1 MTKYAKRNNSV
12 TFLCCADYKNK
23 ENKEFSMLKQSISLV
38 LLCFA
43 GQTFAADII
52 VNTTEDV
59 TAADDK
65 CSLREAIEYINQ
77 GRPEAGYNGCGGKE
91 TTNNINLESLTYHL
105 NKEILISKDVT
116 FRTRYESDLNS
127 NLLGKQ
133 NAVIKMNGTDRIFNI
148 DRKSET
154 TETKDDDNA
163 PIQVNFHEITL
174 KGCDA
179 ILCKEQGGLIYN
191 KEVLNFNHSQ
201 LLNGKAKSGG
211 AIYSAGKF
219 DLLKTPGFVSI
230 TNSVMQGNK
239 AETGTVIYS
248 VTPQYLVKSSVVRDN
263 EVTGASAA
271 LFDSLEG
278 FEKDSIPNIKSDARG
293 MVNSTIFNNKGH
305 TIRVMD
311 KMSVNNITMIF
322 NTKGLILDAPLELGF
337 VGNSILA
344 KNGTEDCTI
353 RQGGIANNLSNNLYS
368 NGCAGTLSQSL
379 GSTNLIA
386 SSSSEGTCD
395 IASDG
400 ILCPFKEYPDSSL
413 GYFRPRLLE
422 SYRSLNDSPIVN
434 KGPTSGMTVISC
446 ETSDQRPFPRNN
458 IRDLCDRGAVEL
470 KVDLNSIELV
480 GADILY
486 GDVAKM
492 SIRDQLVDGELI
504 TPAQCQNLFGN
515 EPNGGT
521 WQPGCL
527 KIIQTNTPTKGR
539 VTLTQEGDISYQPGS
554 DFHGSDQFKISVIT
568 TTTYF
573 SDSLNK
579 RIEIKTN
586 VVQDPPDT
594 FKDYSVKT
602 SGGGIGV
609 AGLIGLLGLIGLR
622 RQTKR

>member
-1 MTKYAKRNNSV
+1 MTKYAKRNNCV

-43 GQTFAADII
+43 GQIFAADII

-59 TAADDK
+59 TVADDK

-91 TTNNINLESLTYHL
+91 SNNTIYLESLTYNL

-179 ILCKEQGGLIYN
+179 LLCKEQGGLIYN
-191 KEVLNFNHSQ
+191 KEVLNLNNSQ
-201 LLNGKAKSGG
+201 LLNGKAKLGG

-219 DLLKTPGFVSI
+219 DVLKTAGFV
-230 TNSVMQGNK
+230 TLNNSLIQGNK
-239 AETGTVIYS
+239 AEKGAAIWS
-248 VTPQYLVKSSVVRDN
+248 ETPQYLVKNSVVRDN
-263 EVTGASAA
+263 EVTTASAA

-278 FEKDSIPNIKSDARG
+278 FDKDSIANVKNDLRG
-293 MVNSTIFNNKGH
+293 IVSSTIFNNKGH

-311 KMSVNNITMIF
+311 KMSVSNITMIF
-322 NTKGLILDAPLELGF
+322 NTKGLIIDAPLELGF

-353 RQGGIANNLSNNLYS
+353 LKGGIANNLSNNLYS
-368 NGCAGTLSQSL
+368 NGCVGTLSESL

-386 SSSSEGTCD
+386 SSSPEGICD
-395 IASDG
+395 ISSNA
-400 ILCPFKEYPDSSL
+400 ILCPFKEYSDSSL

-422 SYRSLNDSPIVN
+422 TYGSLNDSPIVN
-434 KGPTSGMTVISC
+434 KGPTTGLAIIAC
-446 ETSDQRPFPRNN
+446 ESYDQRSVARNN
-458 IRDLCDRGAVEL
+458 VRDLCDRGAVEL
-470 KVDLNSIELV
+470 KVDRNSIQLV

-504 TPAQCQNLFGN
+504 TPGQCQKLFGN
-515 EPNGGT
+515 KPSGGT

-527 KIIQTNTPTKGR
+527 EIIQSPHVPSKGKL
-539 VTLTQEGDISYQPGS
+539 TLTQDGDISYQPGS

-579 RIEIKTN
+579 RIEIQTN

-594 FKDYSVKT
+594 FQDYSVKT
-602 SGGGIGV
+602 SGGSFGFV
-609 AGLIGLLGLIGLR
+609 GLMMLLGLTGLR
-622 RQTKR
+622 RQTK